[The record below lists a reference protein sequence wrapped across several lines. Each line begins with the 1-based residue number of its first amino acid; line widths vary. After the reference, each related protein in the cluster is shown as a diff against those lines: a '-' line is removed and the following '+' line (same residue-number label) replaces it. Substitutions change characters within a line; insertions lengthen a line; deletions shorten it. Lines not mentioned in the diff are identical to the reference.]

1 MLELKFE
8 GYWNVLVIWCPS
20 IAMVIQLDSAVSLV
34 IDLAVS
40 KVCVC
45 VCVCMRAH
53 AIISGILAL

>member
-1 MLELKFE
+1 MLKLKFE
-8 GYWNVLVIWCPS
+8 AHWNVFVIWRTS

-34 IDLAVS
+34 IDLASS

-45 VCVCMRAH
+45 VCVR